1 MRKMALEYLMKNP
14 LLHMGIIEAIRRNTA
29 AILYSGLDGV
39 FIQEEKS
46 NAYMLSVSNFHIGK
60 KLIDTIP
67 KCNLIAVYQEYM
79 VDYICK
85 KFKLL
90 EQLECFQAVYM
101 NKDKLNVSDKLEIRP
116 LEKNQL
122 GLVLEHYDKL
132 SSNELK
138 SLIIN
143 RNLFGGYRDG
153 VLIGFIGTHLEGS
166 LGILEIFP
174 KYRKLGYGTILESY
188 MVNQMLEKGLT
199 PFSQIEVNN
208 QKSLALQDK
217 LGFSISKDK
226 LYWMF

>member
-1 MRKMALEYLMKNP
+1 
-14 LLHMGIIEAIRRNTA
+14 
-29 AILYSGLDGV
+29 
-39 FIQEEKS
+39 
-46 NAYMLSVSNFHIGK
+46 
-60 KLIDTIP
+60 
-67 KCNLIAVYQEYM
+67 
-79 VDYICK
+79 
-85 KFKLL
+85 
-90 EQLECFQAVYM
+90 M
-101 NKDKLNVSDKLEIRP
+101 NKDKLNVSDKLQIRP
-116 LEKNQL
+116 LEENQL

-138 SLIIN
+138 SLLIN

-208 QKSLALQDK
+208 KKSLALQDK

>member
-1 MRKMALEYLMKNP
+1 MREIAIEYLMKNP
-14 LLHMGIIEAIRRNTA
+14 LLHMGIIEAIRRDTA
-29 AILYSGLDGV
+29 DILYANIDGV
-39 FIQEEKS
+39 LIQEQRSK
-46 NAYMLSVSNFHIGK
+46 AYMMSINNFDVGR
-60 KLIDTIP
+60 KLIDSLSQ
-67 KCNLIAVYQEYM
+67 CSLIAVHQDYM
-79 VDYICK
+79 VDYISK
-85 KFKLL
+85 KFSLS
-90 EQLECFQAVYM
+90 EQLECFQVVYM
-101 NKDKLNVSDKLEIRP
+101 HKDKLNLDDKLEIRP
-116 LEKNQL
+116 LEENQL

-132 SSNELK
+132 SSNEVK
-138 SLIIN
+138 SLLIN

-174 KYRKLGYGTILESY
+174 QYRKLGYGSILESY

-208 QKSLALQDK
+208 EKSLALQDK